1 MKPFHSFYQ
10 TINRIENGLVDIGK
24 DFGLAHQFV
33 DICGL
38 VVNMILVLMGCFAIG
53 FLVKIIIQNMKVTRH
68 IVDSTYR

>member
-10 TINRIENGLVDIGK
+10 TINRIENGLVDTGK
-24 DFGLAHQFV
+24 DFGSVHQFV

-38 VVNMILVLMGCFAIG
+38 VVNMILVLMEYFPIG

>member
-1 MKPFHSFYQ
+1 MKSFHSFYQ

-24 DFGLAHQFV
+24 DFGLVHQFV

-38 VVNMILVLMGCFAIG
+38 VVNMILVLMGYFAIG

>member
-1 MKPFHSFYQ
+1 MKSFHSFYQ

-24 DFGLAHQFV
+24 DFGLVHQFV

-38 VVNMILVLMGCFAIG
+38 AVNMILVLMEYFPIG